1 MWRGGEPRSVRRVA
15 AAAAMEANPVAG
27 EDSAG
32 AEAVSTKTDPTMT
45 VVMATVPEAR

>member
-15 AAAAMEANPVAG
+15 AAAMEANPVAG
-27 EDSAG
+27 EDSAE

-45 VVMATVPEAR
+45 VVMAIVPVVR

>member
-1 MWRGGEPRSVRRVA
+1 MWRGGEPRSVRRV

-32 AEAVSTKTDPTMT
+32 AEVALTSKTDPTMM
-45 VVMATVPEAR
+45 VVMATVPEVR